1 VGGERVHTRILH
13 RFLGLRYILT
23 HWREEI
29 LNYFF
34 PVTNGFAEGKSGRS
48 KVIIRSGY
56 GYYVLENPSLQIL
69 MTNHS
74 SSYAAALCQ
83 YHTS

>member
-1 VGGERVHTRILH
+1 LH

-34 PVTNGFAEGKSGRS
+34 PVTEGFAEGKNNWI

-56 GYYVLENPSLQIL
+56 GYRVLENLSLRIL

-74 SSYAAALCQ
+74 PSYAAAPC
-83 YHTS
+83 